1 MVCILP
7 YSLSAQAF
15 SAHCLVLASL
25 VSPVSDPA
33 LLHPIEP
40 VSAALVLAAD
50 DPEALAAFYAALV
63 DASPSPGLS
72 PAHWRV
78 PLPGMGWLELYR
90 PSRQRPVPPGRAR
103 LAVCLKRQGDD
114 RALELWMQQALALGA
129 QRFEE
134 PRQESFGCEVWL
146 LDPEGNGLLLL
157 VSAA

>member
-1 MVCILP
+1 V
-7 YSLSAQAF
+7 S
-15 SAHCLVLASL
+15 ASL

-63 DASPSPGLS
+63 DASPSPGFS
-72 PAHWRV
+72 SAHWRV
-78 PLPGMGWLELYR
+78 PLPGMDWLELYR

-129 QRFEE
+129 ERFEE
-134 PRQESFGCEVWL
+134 PRQEAFGCEVWL